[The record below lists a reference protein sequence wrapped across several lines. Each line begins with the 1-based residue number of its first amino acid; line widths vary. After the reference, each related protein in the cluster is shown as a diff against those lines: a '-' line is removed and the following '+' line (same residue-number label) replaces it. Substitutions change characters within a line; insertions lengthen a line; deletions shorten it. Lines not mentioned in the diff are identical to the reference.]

1 MRGNKTTW
9 FLGFLVVL
17 LTTALALQT
26 AYLIWLHRE
35 MYLALNGKSP
45 ALADLEKTL
54 AAEVDSLTG
63 LSPEDRTVPQR
74 SSGDSLGLQ
83 REVERL
89 MDDPSKNA
97 MVRDLLRDLGID
109 VAPPTPPAAAFDP
122 KFDFTET
129 PTRYVVTV
137 NLPNIRKSDIDAAV
151 EKGMLKISG
160 KQQDTEFSESFA
172 FPGPVVAGTESITF
186 GDGKLIVSV
195 MKEKPAPHAKGL
207 SS

>member
-1 MRGNKTTW
+1 MHGKKLTW

-17 LTTALALQT
+17 LTVALALQT
-26 AYLIWLHRE
+26 AYLVWLHRE
-35 MYLALNGKSP
+35 IYVALNGKSP

-54 AAEVDSLTG
+54 TAELDSLTG
-63 LSPEDRTVPQR
+63 DLSGEDALKQPA
-74 SSGDSLGLQ
+74 GDSLGLQ

-109 VAPPTPPAAAFDP
+109 VEPAPPSAGGFNP

-137 NLPNIRKSDIDAAV
+137 DLPDFRKSDIDASV
-151 EKGMLKISG
+151 DRGVLKVSG
-160 KQQDTEFSESFA
+160 EQHGATFRESFA
-172 FPGPVVAGTESITF
+172 FPGPIVAGTESISF

-195 MKEKPAPHAKGL
+195 LKEKPDPAAKGL